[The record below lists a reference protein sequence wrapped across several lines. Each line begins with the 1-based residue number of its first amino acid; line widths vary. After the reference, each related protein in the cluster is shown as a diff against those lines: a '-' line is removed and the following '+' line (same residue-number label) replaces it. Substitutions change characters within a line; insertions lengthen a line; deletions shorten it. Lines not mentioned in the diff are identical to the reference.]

1 MNVASYLHP
10 AYAQDPA
17 FPFAPDDWQ
26 QGDAERIASEEG
38 LELGPDHWQSIR
50 CLQAYFARH
59 PDSAIKVRAL
69 KDALNESFHQKG
81 GTGYLHRLFPG
92 GPVAQGCRLA
102 GLPVPAG
109 AVNSSFG
116 SVQ

>member
-1 MNVASYLHP
+1 MNILKQTRP
-10 AYAQDPA
+10 DEDRDPE
-17 FPFAPDDWQ
+17 FPHAPGDWQ
-26 QGDAERIASEEG
+26 QSDAERIASDEG

-50 CLQAYFARH
+50 CLQEYFARH
-59 PDSAIKVRAL
+59 PDSSIKVRAL
-69 KDALNESFHQKG
+69 KDALNESFHQQG
-81 GTGYLHRLFPG
+81 GIGYLHRLFPG

-109 AVNSSFG
+109 AIDSSFG